1 MTDAVI
7 VAVLSLIGTL
17 IGSFTA
23 GKMTTY
29 RIDQLEKKVDKH
41 NQVVEKFVVLEK
53 EEQVQSKQIED
64 LWDDLEKIKEEV
76 WRSNEQ

>member
-17 IGSFTA
+17 VGSFTA

-29 RIDQLEKKVDKH
+29 RIDQLEKTVAKH
-41 NQVVEKFVVLEK
+41 NQVVEKFVILQK
-53 EEQVQSKQIED
+53 EEEIQGKQIDD

-76 WRSNEQ
+76 WRGNEQ